1 MDNSIKIIRL
11 QTGEDIIATYVED
24 DESDTVV
31 LNNPMHILF
40 KRMMTGQT
48 YMVMMPWLPMEL
60 IKENN
65 ALIYTEDILTVI
77 EPKDDLIEYYHNVV
91 DNSKLDEDD
100 ENYLREKL
108 FSSVDSNIEGDEEED
123 DVFSSADDEE
133 LDSMLYKRKSNKFLH

>member
-24 DESDTVV
+24 DENDAVV

-40 KRMMTGQT
+40 KRMVTGQT

-65 ALIYTEDILTVI
+65 ALIYTEDILTII
-77 EPKDDLIEYYHNVV
+77 EPKDDLVEYYNNVV
-91 DNSKLDEDD
+91 DNTKLDEGD
-100 ENYLREKL
+100 EKKLREKL
-108 FSSVDSNIEGDEEED
+108 FDDVESNLEEGEEIELFDSSED
-123 DVFSSADDEE
+123 DE
-133 LDSMLYKRKSNKFLH
+133 LDSILYKKKSSKLLH